1 MRNQT
6 KLFTFDK
13 KEDMKIITI
22 PIDIPHDM
30 LIALN
35 ELKQELKSHFQVAIA
50 MMLFQE
56 GKLTLGKAIQLS
68 GLTRFEF
75 EKSLAKNKIPIS
87 NLNLE
92 QIMADVTKLKS
103 L

>member
-1 MRNQT
+1 
-6 KLFTFDK
+6 
-13 KEDMKIITI
+13 MKNITI
-22 PIDIPHDM
+22 PVDIPSDM

-35 ELKQELKSHFQVAIA
+35 ESEKELKFHFQVAIA
-50 MMLFQE
+50 MMFFQE

-75 EKSLAKNKIPIS
+75 EKSLAKNKIPVS
-87 NLNLE
+87 DLNVE
-92 QIMADVTKLKS
+92 QIMLDVGKLKD

>member
-1 MRNQT
+1 
-6 KLFTFDK
+6 
-13 KEDMKIITI
+13 MKSITI
-22 PIDIPHDM
+22 PLDIPSDM

-35 ELKQELKSHFQVAIA
+35 ETEQELKCHFQVVIA

-68 GLTRFEF
+68 GLSRFEF
-75 EKSLAKNKIPIS
+75 EKYLSKYKIPVS
-87 NLNLE
+87 NLNTE
-92 QIMADVTKLKS
+92 QILSDVEKLKD

>member
-1 MRNQT
+1 
-6 KLFTFDK
+6 
-13 KEDMKIITI
+13 MKNVTI
-22 PIDIPHDM
+22 PVNIPSDV

-35 ELKQELKSHFQVAIA
+35 ETEQELKNHFQVAIA

-56 GKLTLGKAIQLS
+56 GKLSLGKAIQLS

-75 EKSLAKNKIPIS
+75 EKSLAKNKIPVS
-87 NLNLE
+87 DLNIE
-92 QIMADVTKLKS
+92 QIMSDVNKLKD

>member
-1 MRNQT
+1 
-6 KLFTFDK
+6 
-13 KEDMKIITI
+13 MKNITI
-22 PIDIPHDM
+22 PIDIPSDM

-35 ELKQELKSHFQVAIA
+35 ETEQELKSHFQVAIA
-50 MMLFQE
+50 LMLFQE

-75 EKSLAKNKIPIS
+75 EKSLAKNKIS
-87 NLNLE
+87 VSDLNIE
-92 QIMADVTKLKS
+92 QIMSDADKLGN

>member
-1 MRNQT
+1 
-6 KLFTFDK
+6 
-13 KEDMKIITI
+13 MKNISI
-22 PIDIPHDM
+22 PIEVPSDI

-35 ELKQELKSHFQVAIA
+35 ESEQELKKHFQVAVA

-75 EKSLAKNKIPIS
+75 EKSLSKNKIPVS
-87 NLNLE
+87 NLSVE
-92 QIMADVTKLKS
+92 QIMSDAGKLKD

>member
-1 MRNQT
+1 
-6 KLFTFDK
+6 
-13 KEDMKIITI
+13 MKNITI
-22 PIDIPHDM
+22 PVDIPSDI

-35 ELKQELKSHFQVAIA
+35 ETEQELKHHFQVAIA
-50 MMLFQE
+50 LMLFQE

-75 EKSLAKNKIPIS
+75 EKSLAKNKISIS
-87 NLNLE
+87 ELNIE
-92 QIMADVTKLKS
+92 QIMSDVDKLGN

>member
-1 MRNQT
+1 
-6 KLFTFDK
+6 
-13 KEDMKIITI
+13 MKNITI
-22 PIDIPHDM
+22 PVDIPSDM

-35 ELKQELKSHFQVAIA
+35 ESEQELKHHFQVSIA

-75 EKSLAKNKIPIS
+75 EKSLAKNKIPVS
-87 NLNLE
+87 DLNLE
-92 QIMADVTKLKS
+92 QIMSDVDKLAN